1 MGSYEWREVARS
13 IRTRRIRMSAA
24 CPFVVV
30 MIVHSRIR
38 LVRIERATSRHSQD
52 PMQGCNETL
61 DSVFRLSCGF
71 FSLVC
76 KHSRKAAR
84 RNPSPESA
92 PGTVARDGRW
102 AGLRLGRRHVASH
115 VSSVSMH
122 RQLRASPT
130 PSARFDSSTALSP
143 ARREHRTN
151 EITYFGHGSHQVTAQ
166 ARVKN

>member
-1 MGSYEWREVARS
+1 
-13 IRTRRIRMSAA
+13 MSAA
-24 CPFVVV
+24 CPFVVI

-76 KHSRKAAR
+76 KHPRPVRSR
-84 RNPSPESA
+84 A
-92 PGTVARDGRW
+92 PGGALGW